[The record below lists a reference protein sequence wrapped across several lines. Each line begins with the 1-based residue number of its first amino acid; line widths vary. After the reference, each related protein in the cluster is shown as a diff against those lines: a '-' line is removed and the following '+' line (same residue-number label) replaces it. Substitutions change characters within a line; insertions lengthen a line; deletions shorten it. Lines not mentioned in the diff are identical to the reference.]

1 MTLFD
6 KAKDK
11 VKDKKTTRN
20 CQNCNGEFTPDK
32 RNVNR
37 GWGLCCSKSCAA
49 TYKNKLSRMNG
60 SELTKEVR
68 DMRLSQLGI

>member
-11 VKDKKTTRN
+11 KTTKS
-20 CQNCNGEFTPDK
+20 CQNCNKEFTPDK

-49 TYKNKLSRMNG
+49 TYRNKLITMSGR
-60 SELTKEVR
+60 ELIKEVR

>member
-11 VKDKKTTRN
+11 RVTKN
-20 CQNCNGEFTPDK
+20 CHNCNKEFTPDK

-49 TYKNKLSRMNG
+49 TYKNKLIKMSGR
-60 SELTKEVR
+60 ELIKEVR

>member
-11 VKDKKTTRN
+11 KVTKNCHN
-20 CQNCNGEFTPDK
+20 CQKEFTPDK

-37 GWGLCCSKSCAA
+37 GWGICCSKSCAA
-49 TYKNKLSRMNG
+49 TYKNKLRKMSS
-60 SELTKEVR
+60 SELTKELR
-68 DMRLSQLGI
+68 DMRLNQLGI

>member
-6 KAKDK
+6 KA
-11 VKDKKTTRN
+11 KDKKTTRN
-20 CQNCNGEFTPDK
+20 CQNCNKEFTPDK

-49 TYKNKLSRMNG
+49 TYKNKLRSMSGR
-60 SELTKEVR
+60 ELTKEVR

>member
-6 KAKDK
+6 KAKSVK
-11 VKDKKTTRN
+11 VTKN
-20 CQNCNGEFTPDK
+20 CHNCGKEFTPDK

-37 GWGLCCSKSCAA
+37 GWGLCCGKSCAA
-49 TYKNKLSRMNG
+49 TYKGKLGRMKG
-60 SELTKEVR
+60 SELVREVR